1 MSPSPAGSSATSSDT
16 SSDTSSGASSGTV
29 QPRPAVD
36 PRTGRRTDGG
46 PEPARLTLLA
56 RLQDEFAAA
65 VPDVAPDALVP
76 ACGDWRAAE
85 LVLHL
90 AGVHHWAAGMA
101 VGDPS
106 RDEDLPAPDLAGPG
120 ARHTLAALYTRHAA
134 DLRASLD
141 VAGPDGA
148 ARTLLGDG
156 PASFWWRRQ
165 THETLV
171 HLHDLHAAR
180 LASGPGALDAVAVA
194 PEVWG
199 DGVDEVVAVFQPRQV
214 RLGRMAPLTERLR
227 VVASDLG
234 WSWTIGPDGDGDA
247 APDAT
252 LTATAQRLDL
262 LLWGRL
268 TPEEAGAVVEG
279 DRDAA
284 RRVLAG
290 PLVP

>member
-1 MSPSPAGSSATSSDT
+1 MPTPPAAAPTAEPTAG
-16 SSDTSSGASSGTV
+16 
-29 QPRPAVD
+29 QPRPVVD

-46 PEPARLTLLA
+46 PEPERLALLA
-56 RLQDEFAAA
+56 RLQDEFAAT
-65 VPDVAPDALVP
+65 VPGVAPDALVP

-90 AGVHHWAAGMA
+90 AGVHHWASGMV

-106 RDEDLPAPDLAGPG
+106 RDEDLPAPDATGPDGG
-120 ARHTLAALYTRHAA
+120 AAALAELYAWHAA
-134 DLRASLD
+134 GLRAALD
-141 VAGPDGA
+141 GAGPDGA
-148 ARTLLGDG
+148 ALTLLGDG

-180 LASGPGALDAVAVA
+180 AGSGPGGLGAVAVP

-199 DGVDEVVAVFQPRQV
+199 DGVDEVVTMFQPRQV
-214 RLGRMAPLTERLR
+214 QLGRMAPLTDRLR

-234 WSWTIGPDGDGDA
+234 WSWTLGDAPDGGHDGA
-247 APDAT
+247 VDAT

-279 DRDAA
+279 DLDAA

>member
-1 MSPSPAGSSATSSDT
+1 
-16 SSDTSSGASSGTV
+16 
-29 QPRPAVD
+29 
-36 PRTGRRTDGG
+36 
-46 PEPARLTLLA
+46 
-56 RLQDEFAAA
+56 
-65 VPDVAPDALVP
+65 
-76 ACGDWRAAE
+76 
-85 LVLHL
+85 
-90 AGVHHWAAGMA
+90 MA

-106 RDEDLPAPDLAGPG
+106 RDEDLPAPDATGPD
-120 ARHTLAALYTRHAA
+120 ALAALYRGHAA
-134 DLRASLD
+134 VLRATLAA
-141 VAGPDGA
+141 AGPDGA

-180 LASGPGALDAVAVA
+180 LGSGPDALDAVAVA

-199 DGVDEVVAVFQPRQV
+199 DGVDELVTVFQPRQV
-214 RLGRMAPLTERLR
+214 RLGRMAPPTDRLR

-234 WSWTIGPDGDGDA
+234 WSWTIGPTDA
-247 APDAT
+247 ATGAT
-252 LTATAQRLDL
+252 LTAPAQRLDL

-279 DRDAA
+279 DVDAA

>member
-1 MSPSPAGSSATSSDT
+1 MPTPPAA
-16 SSDTSSGASSGTV
+16 
-29 QPRPAVD
+29 QPRPDVD

-46 PEPARLTLLA
+46 PEPDRLALLA
-56 RLQDEFAAA
+56 RLQDEFASAA
-65 VPDVAPDALVP
+65 ADVAPDALVP

-106 RDEDLPAPDLAGPG
+106 RDEDLPAPDLTGPG
-120 ARHTLAALYTRHAA
+120 SRGALAALYARHAA
-134 DLRASLD
+134 DLRTTLD
-141 VAGPDGA
+141 AAGPEGA
-148 ARTLLGDG
+148 AQTLLGDG

-165 THETLV
+165 LHETLV
-171 HLHDLHAAR
+171 HLHDLRAAR
-180 LASGPGALDAVAVA
+180 RGSGPDALGAVAVA

-199 DGVDEVVAVFQPRQV
+199 DGVDEIVAMFQPRQV
-214 RLGRMAPLTERLR
+214 RLGRMAPLADRLR

-234 WSWTIGPDGDGDA
+234 WSWTLGASA
-247 APDAT
+247 ASADDRVDAT
-252 LTATAQRLDL
+252 LAAPAQRLDL

-268 TPEEAGAVVEG
+268 TLAEAGAVVEG
-279 DRDAA
+279 DLDAA
-284 RRVLAG
+284 QRVLAE

>member
-1 MSPSPAGSSATSSDT
+1 MPPSPA
-16 SSDTSSGASSGTV
+16 TSSGTSPDTV
-29 QPRPAVD
+29 HPRPAVD

-46 PEPARLTLLA
+46 PEPDRLALLA
-56 RLQDEFAAA
+56 RLQGEFAAA

-76 ACGDWRAAE
+76 ACGDWRAAA

-120 ARHTLAALYTRHAA
+120 ARHTLAELYARHAA
-134 DLRASLD
+134 DLRATLYA
-141 VAGPDGA
+141 AGQDGA
-148 ARTLLGDG
+148 ARTLVGDG

-180 LASGPGALDAVAVA
+180 LASGPDALDAVGVA

-199 DGVDEVVAVFQPRQV
+199 DGVDEVVTVFQPRQV
-214 RLGRMAPLTERLR
+214 RLGRMAPLTDRLR

-234 WSWTIGPDGDGDA
+234 WSWTIGPAEDRGS

-268 TPEEAGAVVEG
+268 TPEEAGAVVGG

>member
-1 MSPSPAGSSATSSDT
+1 MPTSSAL
-16 SSDTSSGASSGTV
+16 
-29 QPRPAVD
+29 PRPAVD

-46 PEPARLTLLA
+46 PEPDRLALLA

-106 RDEDLPAPDLAGPG
+106 RDEDLPAPDTTGPGDATGALAG
-120 ARHTLAALYTRHAA
+120 LYRRHAA
-134 DLRASLD
+134 DLRATLAA
-141 VAGPDGA
+141 AGPDGP

-165 THETLV
+165 SHETLV

-180 LASGPGALDAVAVA
+180 LGSGPAALAAVAVA
-194 PEVWG
+194 PETWG
-199 DGVDEVVAVFQPRQV
+199 DGVDEVVTMFQPRQV
-214 RLGRMAPLTERLR
+214 RLGRMAPPADRLR

-234 WSWTIGPDGDGDA
+234 WSWTLGAPGAGDDAGRPGGGDD
-247 APDAT
+247 PDAT

-268 TPEEAGAVVEG
+268 TPSEAGAVVDG
-279 DRDAA
+279 DPDAA
-284 RRVLAG
+284 RRVLAA

>member
-1 MSPSPAGSSATSSDT
+1 MPTSPA
-16 SSDTSSGASSGTV
+16 ASPAAA
-29 QPRPAVD
+29 QPRPVVD
-36 PRTGRRTDGG
+36 PGTGRRTDGG
-46 PEPARLTLLA
+46 PEPERLALLA
-56 RLQDEFAAA
+56 LLQERFAAT

-101 VGDPS
+101 VGDPT
-106 RDEDLPAPDLAGPG
+106 RDEDLPAPDAADRDPGP
-120 ARHTLAALYTRHAA
+120 ALAALYRRHASGLWA
-134 DLRASLD
+134 TLD
-141 VAGPDGA
+141 TSGPDGA
-148 ARTLLGDG
+148 ARTLLGEG

-180 LASGPGALDAVAVA
+180 LGSGPGALDAVAVA

-199 DGVDEVVAVFQPRQV
+199 DGVDEVVTMFQPRQV
-214 RLGRMAPLTERLR
+214 RLGRMAPLTDRLR

-234 WSWTIGPDGDGDA
+234 WSWTLGDA
-247 APDAT
+247 EAAFDADSDEAVDAT
-252 LTATAQRLDL
+252 LTATAQCLDL
-262 LLWGRL
+262 LLWGRHA
-268 TPEEAGAVVEG
+268 PGEAGAVVDG
-279 DRDAA
+279 DLDAA